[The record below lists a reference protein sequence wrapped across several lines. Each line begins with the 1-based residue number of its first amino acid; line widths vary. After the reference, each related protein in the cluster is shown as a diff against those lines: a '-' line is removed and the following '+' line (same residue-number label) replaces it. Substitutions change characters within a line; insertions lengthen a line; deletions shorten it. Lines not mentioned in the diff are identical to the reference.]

1 MVLGP
6 PALENPALPALA
18 KDNILTSRIAGGH
31 TDSHMTINGFAHV
44 QRILIR
50 SANWVGD
57 AIMMTPAVRA
67 VRRNYPSAQIT
78 LLVKPWVAPVFAHNP
93 DIDELMVYQADARHA
108 GWAGLWRLAMDIRRR
123 RFDLAILF
131 QNAFEAAL
139 LSYLARIPERMG
151 FTTDGRTALLTR
163 RIRTWRPLKQGHL
176 IDYYL
181 GLLTGAG
188 MTLHGR
194 QLTLMITPDEQRD
207 ARRLLAQKGGRDIPF
222 LVGLNPGAAHGT
234 AKRWL
239 TSRFAEVGRQMILDH
254 GAKVILFGGP
264 DEAGLGRQ
272 LAMDIGS
279 GSINLCGRTS
289 LRQALAL
296 IGQCNLFVTNDSG
309 LMHAASA
316 LNIPLVAIIGP
327 TNPTATGPGN
337 KASRLVQRPDACEL
351 SPCLKPTCPISDRR
365 CMTAISV
372 DMVMAAARAL
382 LMQVKGQQA

>member
-1 MVLGP
+1 
-6 PALENPALPALA
+6 
-18 KDNILTSRIAGGH
+18 
-31 TDSHMTINGFAHV
+31 MTIKGLTHV

-57 AIMMTPAVRA
+57 AIMTTPAIRA
-67 VRRNYPSAQIT
+67 IRCNYPSARIT
-78 LLVKPWVAPVFAHNP
+78 LLAKPWVAPVFAHNP

-108 GWAGLWRLAMDIRRR
+108 GWTGLWRLAADMRRR

-139 LSYLARIPERMG
+139 LSFLARIPERMG

-163 RIRTWRPLKQGHL
+163 RIRTWRGLKRGHL

-194 QLTLMITPDEQRD
+194 QPTLFITPAEQRD
-207 ARRLLAQKGGRDIPF
+207 ARRLLAQTGGLDTPL

-234 AKRWL
+234 AKRWI
-239 TSRFAEVGRQMILDH
+239 TSRFAEAGRQLILEY

-264 DEAGLGRQ
+264 DEAGLGRR
-272 LAMDIGS
+272 LATEIGS

-289 LRQALAL
+289 LRQTLGL

-309 LMHAASA
+309 LMHAAAA

-327 TNPTATGPGN
+327 TNPTATGPRN
-337 KASRLVQRPDACEL
+337 QASRLVQRPDACES
-351 SPCLKPTCPISDRR
+351 SPCLKPVCPITDRR
-365 CMTAISV
+365 CMTAIGV
-372 DMVMAAARAL
+372 EMVLEAVRAL
-382 LMQVKGQQA
+382 LTEAKGHPA

>member
-1 MVLGP
+1 MISLM
-6 PALENPALPALA
+6 
-18 KDNILTSRIAGGH
+18 GGH
-31 TDSHMTINGFAHV
+31 TDSHMTIKGLTHV

-57 AIMMTPAVRA
+57 AIMTTPAIRA
-67 VRRNYPSAQIT
+67 IRRNYPSARIT
-78 LLVKPWVAPVFAHNP
+78 LLAKPWVAPVFAHNP
-93 DIDELMVYQADARHA
+93 DIDELMVYQANARH
-108 GWAGLWRLAMDIRRR
+108 GGRTGLWRLAADMRRR

-139 LSYLARIPERMG
+139 LSFLARIPKRMG

-163 RIRTWRPLKQGHL
+163 RIRTWRPLKRGHL

-181 GLLTGAG
+181 GLLSGAG

-194 QLTLMITPDEQRD
+194 QPTLIITPTEQRE
-207 ARRLLAQKGGRDIPF
+207 ARQLLAQEGGLDTPL

-234 AKRWL
+234 AKQWL
-239 TSRFAEVGRQMILDH
+239 ASRFAEVGRQMILDH

-264 DEAGLGRQ
+264 DESRLGSQ
-272 LAMDIGS
+272 LATDIGE

-289 LRQALAL
+289 LRQAMAL
-296 IGQCNLFVTNDSG
+296 IGHCNLFVTNDSG
-309 LMHAASA
+309 LMHAAAA
-316 LNIPLVAIIGP
+316 LNIPQVAIIGP

-337 KASRLVQRPDACEL
+337 KDSRLVHKPDACEL
-351 SPCLKPTCPISDRR
+351 SPCLKPTCPITDRR

-372 DMVMAAARAL
+372 EMVMNAALAL
-382 LMQVKGQQA
+382 LIQAKGRQA